1 MKRIRLK
8 ILFAVLALLASLTA
22 SAGAGHRIDV
32 NCDGHVSISD
42 VTALIDYLLG
52 VDVAPFNV
60 TDADINGD
68 GRVTITDVVQL
79 IDYLLSGEDLNPC
92 VTETFTVN
100 GVRFTMSVVE
110 GGTFM
115 MGYGEYNYWRPYTPA
130 HQVTLSSSFSI
141 GQTEVTQALW
151 TAVMGS
157 NPSYQQG
164 KWGFIENPNRP
175 VEDVTWDDCQ
185 EFISRLNELT
195 GRTFR
200 LPTEAEWEFAARGG
214 NKSKGYTYSGSN
226 VLGDVGWY
234 RENVKIGVDEVLD
247 PDYGTHPVAMK
258 SPNELGL
265 YDMSG
270 NVAEWCQDRYGRYSS
285 DAETDPTGPETG
297 TIRVYRGGYWFAEA
311 EWGQVFFRDGY
322 SHTYKDDT
330 VGLRLAL

>member
-1 MKRIRLK
+1 MKRFRLK
-8 ILFAVLALLASLTA
+8 IYFAVLALLASLTA

-79 IDYLLSGEDLNPC
+79 IDYLLNGEDLNPC

-115 MGYGEYNYWRPYTPA
+115 MGYGDYYQYNINTPA

-157 NPSYQQG
+157 NPSSHQG
-164 KWGFIENPNRP
+164 KWGFVENLNRP

-185 EFISRLNELT
+185 EFISILNELT

-226 VLGDVGWY
+226 VLGDAGWY
-234 RENVKIGVDEVLD
+234 RENTDFGN
-247 PDYGTHPVAMK
+247 PDSPNFGTHPVATK
-258 SPNELGL
+258 SSNELGL

-270 NVAEWCQDRYGRYSS
+270 NVNEWCQDWYTRYGS
-285 DAETDPTGPETG
+285 DAETNPTGSDTG
-297 TIRVYRGGYWFAEA
+297 VNRVYRGGGWYDQATRCRVTA
-311 EWGQVFFRDGY
+311 RDGY
-322 SHTYKDDT
+322 TPTTKADCL
-330 VGLRLAL
+330 GLRLAL